1 MYFLKSCTIIFLID
15 PSKRRTHDDGLA
27 EGEDLE
33 KRLENMDVYLST
45 RKQFGAKKIWSERLE
60 VDLMRA
66 SMWRISRRPD
76 LKKKMRRPYM
86 AYDDKEGG
94 KWEPKAN
101 WLLGET
107 KGGVHDVTDKKTWYA
122 VWSTMALTVM
132 AIIGY
137 FLSGGDE
144 RQSRMSKS
152 EPRTWRTYLHGGEL
166 TDYETAT
173 KEGIHYIK
181 ERKDSNVNT

>member
-1 MYFLKSCTIIFLID
+1 MYFHKTCSIIFLLD

-45 RKQFGAKKIWSERLE
+45 RKQYGAKKIWSEKLE

-66 SMWRISRRPD
+66 SMWRISRRTD
-76 LKKKMRRPYM
+76 LKKKMRKPYM
-86 AYDDKEGG
+86 AYDNVQGVRL
-94 KWEPKAN
+94 PQPN
-101 WLLGET
+101 WLLGEA
-107 KGGVHDVTDKKTWYA
+107 KDSVRDVTDKKTWYM

-132 AIIGY
+132 VIIGY
-137 FLSGGDE
+137 FLSGWDE

-166 TDYETAT
+166 TDYEGAT
-173 KEGIHYIK
+173 KK
-181 ERKDSNVNT
+181 S

>member
-1 MYFLKSCTIIFLID
+1 
-15 PSKRRTHDDGLA
+15 
-27 EGEDLE
+27 
-33 KRLENMDVYLST
+33 
-45 RKQFGAKKIWSERLE
+45 
-60 VDLMRA
+60 
-66 SMWRISRRPD
+66 
-76 LKKKMRRPYM
+76 M

-181 ERKDSNVNT
+181 ERNDSNVNT